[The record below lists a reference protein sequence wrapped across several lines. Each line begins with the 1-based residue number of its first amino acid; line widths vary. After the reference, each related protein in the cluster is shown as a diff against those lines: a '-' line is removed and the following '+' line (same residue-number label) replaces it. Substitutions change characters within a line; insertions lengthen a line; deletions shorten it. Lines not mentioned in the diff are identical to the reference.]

1 MRALYSTRSDG
12 VEGGCYSISNMDDL
26 VAVWLVLKLFVSD
39 IVMLG
44 SIVIIAACPPAIICA
59 LLGMDYGRDG
69 VEASETIF
77 VGTVLSMFTIPLLVS
92 LLGLSL

>member
-1 MRALYSTRSDG
+1 
-12 VEGGCYSISNMDDL
+12 
-26 VAVWLVLKLFVSD
+26 
-39 IVMLG
+39 MLG